1 MKNGAGKAG
10 GQMLRLLIAIL
21 HLFNFLYPLGYI
33 VN

>member
-21 HLFNFLYPLGYI
+21 HS
-33 VN
+33 